1 MMDGSDTI
9 GQKREC
15 IVQFK
20 LLSQFQN
27 FRIPDFEKYIHL
39 TMTYKNGPNE
49 LSIWCCLFQDRIL
62 CTKVKMSVHPD
73 DIIFCEKS
81 YKTNFLSS
89 TEDKVR

>member
-49 LSIWCCLFQDRIL
+49 LSI
-62 CTKVKMSVHPD
+62 
-73 DIIFCEKS
+73 
-81 YKTNFLSS
+81 
-89 TEDKVR
+89 